1 MRIKQIV
8 KNVLL
13 KHGTRDPF
21 EICEQLGYKV
31 ILKQYNIDWKGEM
44 IKLTNENIIIYIN
57 SNLSKQAQYI
67 VCAHELAHAQ
77 LHLNAGNHFN
87 GGETLEQLEMEREA
101 DMFTAYLL
109 LDEKEYDVK
118 FENMNG
124 YLLNNVINEFIS

>member
-57 SNLSKQAQYI
+57 SNLIREHKQYI
-67 VCAHELAHAQ
+67 VLVY
-77 LHLNAGNHFN
+77 LDYYLYRLLYFHL
-87 GGETLEQLEMEREA
+87 
-101 DMFTAYLL
+101 
-109 LDEKEYDVK
+109 
-118 FENMNG
+118 
-124 YLLNNVINEFIS
+124 

>member
-1 MRIKQIV
+1 MKQIV

-21 EICEQLGYKV
+21 EICERLGYKV
-31 ILKQYNIDWKGEM
+31 MFKSYNPNWKGEM
-44 IKLTNENIIIYIN
+44 IKLTDEDILIYIN

-67 VCAHELAHAQ
+67 ICAHELAHAQ
-77 LHLNAGNHFN
+77 LHSNAGNHFN

-109 LDEKEYDVK
+109 LDEKEYDLK

-124 YLLNNVINEFIS
+124 YLLNNIMNEFIS